1 MFHKI
6 SLTTSFLSF
15 LLLLSV
21 GNNTIQELLTTLGV
35 LDVFNTDVDTLLQI
49 TVANVL
55 VNEDTDGRLGDIED
69 DTSTTKNLSSVY

>member
-49 TVANVL
+49 TVTNVL

-69 DTSTTKNLSSVY
+69 DTGTTILLF